1 MRTLAQHLNEKLII
15 NKNYKNV
22 DDIESL
28 FDNIK
33 FKHLGKYYTD
43 TLFTS
48 EDIFSTMVDYI
59 RDHNVRSFS
68 DFDSY
73 RKIGL
78 EDRNACLAVFNK
90 RMKEFLI
97 FQKKKSNEMYKC
109 LMIDKN
115 GETDPYQF
123 EKFES
128 HLSEMYVLK
137 DVNMWTNVNEVEYYE
152 ISEET
157 FEGISKL
164 YDELVKK

>member
-1 MRTLAQHLNEKLII
+1 MKTLIQHLNEKLII

-22 DDIESL
+22 DSIESL

-33 FKHLGKYYTD
+33 FKHLNRYYTH

-48 EDIFSTMVDYI
+48 VDIFSIMVDYI
-59 RDHNVRSFS
+59 RDYNVRRFS

-73 RKIGL
+73 KKIGVS
-78 EDRNACLAVFNK
+78 DSNACLAVFNK

-97 FQKKKSNEMYKC
+97 FQKKSDYMYKC

-137 DVNMWTNVNEVEYYE
+137 DVNMWTNVNDVEYYE